1 MITGYYMTKEFVQSN
16 MSNLLE
22 DIRRNCISIN
32 LGVVDT
38 MWVCDVMNN
47 EKMGSLI
54 AFAYESPQYDT
65 PVDALYDAYT
75 WLIKNGKIEQKLAW
89 SEEDKHIINGIINDL
104 EDILGTANGIDKNT
118 HGYSIEKLKEQIDWL
133 KSLKDRVSPQNF
145 AVTDE
150 ELAQAKKDAYNDALN
165 KIEYYSGEP
174 TFDDGWSAAIWYLR
188 KRNIILQK
196 QWKPSEE
203 QLEALESATEN
214 CAYSEYQ
221 DCLRELIGQ
230 LKKL

>member
-54 AFAYESPQYDT
+54 SFAYESPQCDT

-75 WLIKNGKIEQKLAW
+75 WLIKNGKIEIEKKGESLNE
-89 SEEDKHIINGIINDL
+89 SVYNTEDKEIYQAISVGLTDVFNEFGWSDF
-104 EDILGTANGIDKNT
+104 GGVP
-118 HGYSIEKLKEQIDWL
+118 IEKIQDWL
-133 KSLKDRVSPQNF
+133 D
-145 AVTDE
+145 
-150 ELAQAKKDAYNDALN
+150 AQ
-165 KIEYYSGEP
+165 
-174 TFDDGWSAAIWYLR
+174 
-188 KRNIILQK
+188 
-196 QWKPSEE
+196 
-203 QLEALESATEN
+203 
-214 CAYSEYQ
+214 
-221 DCLRELIGQ
+221 
-230 LKKL
+230 